1 MSIRNQKAAVT
12 TGASQGMGA
21 AFVAAYRKLGYA
33 VVATSRTI
41 AGPRDADVL
50 TIRGDVSDQI
60 TADRVI
66 DAGMDQFGRID
77 TLINDAGI
85 FTAGP
90 FTDYTKDQ
98 FDSVIGVNLP
108 AAAELLASDPTD
120 MG

>member
-1 MSIRNQKAAVT
+1 
-12 TGASQGMGA
+12 
-21 AFVAAYRKLGYA
+21 
-33 VVATSRTI
+33 
-41 AGPRDADVL
+41 
-50 TIRGDVSDQI
+50 
-60 TADRVI
+60 
-66 DAGMDQFGRID
+66 MDQFGRID